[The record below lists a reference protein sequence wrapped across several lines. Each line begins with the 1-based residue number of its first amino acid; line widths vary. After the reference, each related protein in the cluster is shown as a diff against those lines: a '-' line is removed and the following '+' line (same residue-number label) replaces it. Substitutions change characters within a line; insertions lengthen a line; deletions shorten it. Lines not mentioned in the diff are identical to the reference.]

1 MKILLTEGCVVGS
14 LLIDDVPADELQV
27 NKLKNIVFTIINNII
42 SNKANLIEMID
53 YLMTDT
59 DISTSSAEYDMEYDE
74 RPYTEYMINSQ
85 RFGVILLKESFFEDA
100 SLTLTIDGKDVS
112 EMSEDDIREVI
123 KNIIEENVIE
133 STSLIRILTAL
144 TESFGRYKF
153 CYHCDECGDN
163 VFEYELEV

>member
-14 LLIDDVPADELQV
+14 LLIDDVPANELQV
-27 NKLKNIVFTIINNII
+27 NKLKNIIFTVINNII
-42 SNKANLIEMID
+42 SNKARLIEMVD

-59 DISTSSAEYDMEYDE
+59 DISASSDEYYMEYGE

-85 RFGVILLKESFFEDA
+85 QFGVILLKESFFEDA
-100 SLTLTIDGKDVS
+100 SLTIDGKDIS
-112 EMSEDDIREVI
+112 EMSEDDIREVV
-123 KNIIEENVIE
+123 KNIIEENVVE
-133 STSLIRILTAL
+133 STSLIRILTDL
-144 TESFGRYKF
+144 TRSFGRYKF

>member
-14 LLIDDVPADELQV
+14 LLIDDVPANELQV
-27 NKLKNIVFTIINNII
+27 NKLKNIIFTVINNTI
-42 SNKANLIEMID
+42 SNKADLIEMVD

-85 RFGVILLKESFFEDA
+85 RFGVILLKESFYEDA
-100 SLTLTIDGKDVS
+100 FSLTIDGKDIS
-112 EMSEDDIREVI
+112 GMSEDDIREVI
-123 KNIIEENVIE
+123 KNIIEENVVE
-133 STSLIRILTAL
+133 STSLIWILTDL
-144 TESFGRYKF
+144 TRSFGRYKF

>member
-14 LLIDDVPADELQV
+14 LLIDDVPANELQA
-27 NKLKNIVFTIINNII
+27 NKLKNIIFTIINNII
-42 SNKANLIEMID
+42 SNKADLIEMVD

-85 RFGVILLKESFFEDA
+85 RFGVILLKESFYEDA
-100 SLTLTIDGKDVS
+100 FSLTIDGKDIS
-112 EMSEDDIREVI
+112 EMSEDDIREMI
-123 KNIIEENVIE
+123 KNIIEENVVE
-133 STSLIRILTAL
+133 STSLIWILTDL
-144 TESFGRYKF
+144 TRSFGRYKF

>member
-14 LLIDDVPADELQV
+14 LLIDDVPANELHA
-27 NKLKNIVFTIINNII
+27 NKLKNIIFTIINNII
-42 SNKANLIEMID
+42 SNKADLIEMVD

-59 DISTSSAEYDMEYDE
+59 DISTSSAEYDIEYDE

-85 RFGVILLKESFFEDA
+85 RFRVILLKESFYEDA
-100 SLTLTIDGKDVS
+100 FSLTIDGKDIS
-112 EMSEDDIREVI
+112 GMSEDDIREVI
-123 KNIIEENVIE
+123 KNIIEENVVE
-133 STSLIRILTAL
+133 STSLIWILADL
-144 TESFGRYKF
+144 TRSFGRYKF

>member
-14 LLIDDVPADELQV
+14 LLIDDVPANELQA

-42 SNKANLIEMID
+42 SNKADLIEMVD

-59 DISTSSAEYDMEYDE
+59 DIQTSSAEYDMEYDE
-74 RPYTEYMINSQ
+74 RHYTEYMINSQ
-85 RFGVILLKESFFEDA
+85 RFGVILLKESFYEDA
-100 SLTLTIDGKDVS
+100 FSLTIDGKDIS

-123 KNIIEENVIE
+123 KNIIEENVVE
-133 STSLIRILTAL
+133 STSLIWILTDL
-144 TESFGRYKF
+144 TRSFGRYKF

>member
-14 LLIDDVPADELQV
+14 LLIDDVPVNELQA
-27 NKLKNIVFTIINNII
+27 NKLKNIIFTIINNII
-42 SNKANLIEMID
+42 SNKTNLIEMVD

-59 DISTSSAEYDMEYDE
+59 DISTSSAEYDIEYDE

-85 RFGVILLKESFFEDA
+85 RFGVILLKESFYEDA
-100 SLTLTIDGKDVS
+100 FSLTIDGKDIS

-123 KNIIEENVIE
+123 KNIIEENVVE
-133 STSLIRILTAL
+133 STSLIRILTDL
-144 TESFGRYKF
+144 TRSFGRYKF

>member
-14 LLIDDVPADELQV
+14 LLIDDVPANELQV
-27 NKLKNIVFTIINNII
+27 NELENIVFTVIDNII
-42 SNKANLIEMID
+42 SNKANLIEMVD

-59 DISTSSAEYDMEYDE
+59 DISASSDEYYMEYSE
-74 RPYTEYMINSQ
+74 RPYTEYTINSQ

-100 SLTLTIDGKDVS
+100 SLTIDGKDIS

-123 KNIIEENVIE
+123 KNIIEENVVE
-133 STSLIRILTAL
+133 STSLIRILTDL
-144 TESFGRYKF
+144 TRSFGRYKF

>member
-14 LLIDDVPADELQV
+14 LLIDDVPANELQV
-27 NKLKNIVFTIINNII
+27 NKLKNIIFTVINNII
-42 SNKANLIEMID
+42 SNKADLIEMVD

-85 RFGVILLKESFFEDA
+85 RFGVILLKESFYEDA
-100 SLTLTIDGKDVS
+100 FSLTIDGKDIS
-112 EMSEDDIREVI
+112 EMSEDNIREVI
-123 KNIIEENVIE
+123 KNIIEENVVE
-133 STSLIRILTAL
+133 STSLIQILTDL
-144 TESFGRYKF
+144 TRSFGRYKF

>member
-14 LLIDDVPADELQV
+14 LLIDDVPANELQA

-42 SNKANLIEMID
+42 SNKANLIEMVD

-59 DISTSSAEYDMEYDE
+59 DISSSSAEYDMEYDE

-85 RFGVILLKESFFEDA
+85 RFGVILLKESFYEDA
-100 SLTLTIDGKDVS
+100 FSLTIDGKDIS

-123 KNIIEENVIE
+123 KNIIEENVVE
-133 STSLIRILTAL
+133 STSLIWILTDL
-144 TESFGRYKF
+144 TRSFGRYKF

>member
-14 LLIDDVPADELQV
+14 LLIDDVPANELQV
-27 NKLKNIVFTIINNII
+27 NKLKNIIFTVINNII
-42 SNKANLIEMID
+42 SNKVRLIEMVD

-59 DISTSSAEYDMEYDE
+59 DISASSDEYYMEYGE
-74 RPYTEYMINSQ
+74 RPYTEYMINSH

-100 SLTLTIDGKDVS
+100 SLTIDGKDVS

-133 STSLIRILTAL
+133 STSLIRILTTL

>member
-14 LLIDDVPADELQV
+14 LLIDDVPANELQS
-27 NKLKNIVFTIINNII
+27 NKLKNIIFTIINNII
-42 SNKANLIEMID
+42 SNKANLIEMVD

-59 DISTSSAEYDMEYDE
+59 DISTSSAEYDMEYGE
-74 RPYTEYMINSQ
+74 RPYDEYMINSQ
-85 RFGVILLKESFFEDA
+85 RFGVILLKESFYEDA
-100 SLTLTIDGKDVS
+100 FSLTIDGKDIS

-123 KNIIEENVIE
+123 KNIIEENVVE
-133 STSLIRILTAL
+133 STSLIWILTDL
-144 TESFGRYKF
+144 TRSFGRYKF

>member
-14 LLIDDVPADELQV
+14 LLIDDVPANELQV
-27 NKLKNIVFTIINNII
+27 NKLKNIIFTVINNII
-42 SNKANLIEMID
+42 SNKARLIEMVD

-59 DISTSSAEYDMEYDE
+59 DISASADEYYMEYGE
-74 RPYTEYMINSQ
+74 RPYTEYMINSH

-100 SLTLTIDGKDVS
+100 SLTIDGKDIS
-112 EMSEDDIREVI
+112 EMSEDDIREVV
-123 KNIIEENVIE
+123 KNIIEENVVE
-133 STSLIRILTAL
+133 STSLIRILTDL
-144 TESFGRYKF
+144 TRSFGRYKF

>member
-14 LLIDDVPADELQV
+14 LLIDDVPANELQA
-27 NKLKNIVFTIINNII
+27 NKLKNIIFTIINNII
-42 SNKANLIEMID
+42 SNKADLIEMVD

-59 DISTSSAEYDMEYDE
+59 DISTSSAEYDIEYDE

-85 RFGVILLKESFFEDA
+85 RFGVILLKESFYEDA
-100 SLTLTIDGKDVS
+100 FSLTIDGKDIS
-112 EMSEDDIREVI
+112 RMSEDDIREVI
-123 KNIIEENVIE
+123 KNIIEENVVE
-133 STSLIRILTAL
+133 STSLIWILTDL
-144 TESFGRYKF
+144 TRSFGRYKF

>member
-14 LLIDDVPADELQV
+14 LLIDDVPANELQV
-27 NKLKNIVFTIINNII
+27 NKLKNIVFTVINNII
-42 SNKANLIEMID
+42 SNKARLIEMVD

-59 DISTSSAEYDMEYDE
+59 DISASSDEYYMEYGE

-85 RFGVILLKESFFEDA
+85 QFGVILLKESFFEDA
-100 SLTLTIDGKDVS
+100 SLTIDGKDIS
-112 EMSEDDIREVI
+112 EMSEDNIREVI
-123 KNIIEENVIE
+123 KNIIEENVVE
-133 STSLIRILTAL
+133 STSLIRILTDL
-144 TESFGRYKF
+144 TRSFGRYKF

>member
-14 LLIDDVPADELQV
+14 LLIDDVPANELQV
-27 NKLKNIVFTIINNII
+27 NKLKNIVFTVINNII
-42 SNKANLIEMID
+42 SNKANLIEMVY

-59 DISTSSAEYDMEYDE
+59 DISASSDEYDMEYGE
-74 RPYTEYMINSQ
+74 ISYNEYMINSH
-85 RFGVILLKESFFEDA
+85 RFGVILLKESFFEDD
-100 SLTLTIDGKDVS
+100 SLTIDGKDIS

-123 KNIIEENVIE
+123 KNIIEENVVE
-133 STSLIRILTAL
+133 STSLIRILTDL
-144 TESFGRYKF
+144 TRSFGRYKF

>member
-14 LLIDDVPADELQV
+14 LLIDDVPANELQV
-27 NKLKNIVFTIINNII
+27 NKLKNIVFTVIDNII
-42 SNKANLIEMID
+42 SNKANLIEMVD

-59 DISTSSAEYDMEYDE
+59 DISASSDEYYMEYSE
-74 RPYTEYMINSQ
+74 RPYTEYTINSQ

-100 SLTLTIDGKDVS
+100 SLTIDGKDIS
-112 EMSEDDIREVI
+112 EMSEDDIREVV
-123 KNIIEENVIE
+123 KNIIEENVVE
-133 STSLIRILTAL
+133 STSLIRILTDL
-144 TESFGRYKF
+144 TMSFGRYKF

>member
-14 LLIDDVPADELQV
+14 LLIDDVPANKLQA

-42 SNKANLIEMID
+42 SNKVRLIEMVD

-59 DISTSSAEYDMEYDE
+59 DISASSDEYYMEYGE
-74 RPYTEYMINSQ
+74 RPYTEYMINSH

-100 SLTLTIDGKDVS
+100 SLTIDGKDVS
-112 EMSEDDIREVI
+112 EMSEDDIREVV

>member
-14 LLIDDVPADELQV
+14 LLIDDVPANELQV
-27 NKLKNIVFTIINNII
+27 NKLKNIVFTVINNII
-42 SNKANLIEMID
+42 PNKARLIEMVD

-85 RFGVILLKESFFEDA
+85 WFGVILLKESFYEDA
-100 SLTLTIDGKDVS
+100 FSLTIDGKDIS
-112 EMSEDDIREVI
+112 EMSEDDIREVV
-123 KNIIEENVIE
+123 KNIIEENVVE
-133 STSLIRILTAL
+133 STSLIRILTDL
-144 TESFGRYKF
+144 TRSFGRYKF

>member
-14 LLIDDVPADELQV
+14 LLIDDVPANELQA

-42 SNKANLIEMID
+42 SNKANLIEMVD

-100 SLTLTIDGKDVS
+100 SLTIDGKDAS

-123 KNIIEENVIE
+123 KNIIEENVVE
-133 STSLIRILTAL
+133 STSLIRILTDL
-144 TESFGRYKF
+144 TRSFGRYKF
-153 CYHCDECGDN
+153 CYHCNECGDN

>member
-14 LLIDDVPADELQV
+14 LLIDDVPANELQV

-42 SNKANLIEMID
+42 SNKANLIEMVD

-59 DISTSSAEYDMEYDE
+59 DISASSDEYYMEYGE

-85 RFGVILLKESFFEDA
+85 QFGVILLKESFSEDA
-100 SLTLTIDGKDVS
+100 SLTIDGKDIS

-123 KNIIEENVIE
+123 KNIIEENVVE
-133 STSLIRILTAL
+133 STSLIWILTDL
-144 TESFGRYKF
+144 TRSFGRYKF

>member
-14 LLIDDVPADELQV
+14 LLIDDVPANELQA

-42 SNKANLIEMID
+42 PNKASLIEMVD

-59 DISTSSAEYDMEYDE
+59 DISTSSAEYDMEYGE
-74 RPYTEYMINSQ
+74 IPYAEYMINSQ
-85 RFGVILLKESFFEDA
+85 RFGVILLKESFYEDA
-100 SLTLTIDGKDVS
+100 FSLTIDGKDIS

-123 KNIIEENVIE
+123 KNIIEENVVE
-133 STSLIRILTAL
+133 STSLIWILTDL
-144 TESFGRYKF
+144 TRSFGRYKF

>member
-14 LLIDDVPADELQV
+14 LLIDDVPANELQV
-27 NKLKNIVFTIINNII
+27 NKLKNIVFTVINNIM
-42 SNKANLIEMID
+42 SNKANLIEMVD

-59 DISTSSAEYDMEYDE
+59 DISTSSAEYDMEYGE
-74 RPYTEYMINSQ
+74 IPYAEYMINSQ
-85 RFGVILLKESFFEDA
+85 QFGVILLKESFSEDV
-100 SLTLTIDGKDVS
+100 SLTIDGKDIS

-123 KNIIEENVIE
+123 KNIIEENIVE
-133 STSLIRILTAL
+133 STSLIQILTDL
-144 TESFGRYKF
+144 TRSFGRYKF

>member
-14 LLIDDVPADELQV
+14 LLIDDVPANELQV
-27 NKLKNIVFTIINNII
+27 NELENIVFTVIDNII
-42 SNKANLIEMID
+42 SNKANLIEMVD

-59 DISTSSAEYDMEYDE
+59 DISASSDEYYMEYGE

-85 RFGVILLKESFFEDA
+85 QFGVILLKESFFEDA
-100 SLTLTIDGKDVS
+100 SLTIDGKDIS

-123 KNIIEENVIE
+123 KNIIEENVVE
-133 STSLIRILTAL
+133 STSLIRILTDL
-144 TESFGRYKF
+144 TSSFGRYKF

>member
-14 LLIDDVPADELQV
+14 LLIDDVPSNELQA

-42 SNKANLIEMID
+42 SNKANLIEMVD

-85 RFGVILLKESFFEDA
+85 RFGVILLKESFYEDA
-100 SLTLTIDGKDVS
+100 FSLTIDDKDIS
-112 EMSEDDIREVI
+112 EMSEDNIREVI
-123 KNIIEENVIE
+123 KNIIEENVVE
-133 STSLIRILTAL
+133 PTSLIWILTDL
-144 TESFGRYKF
+144 TRSFGRYKF

>member
-14 LLIDDVPADELQV
+14 LLIDDAPANELQA

-85 RFGVILLKESFFEDA
+85 QFGVILLKESFFEDA
-100 SLTLTIDGKDVS
+100 SLTLTIDGKDIS
-112 EMSEDDIREVI
+112 EMSEDDI
-123 KNIIEENVIE
+123 
-133 STSLIRILTAL
+133 
-144 TESFGRYKF
+144 
-153 CYHCDECGDN
+153 
-163 VFEYELEV
+163 